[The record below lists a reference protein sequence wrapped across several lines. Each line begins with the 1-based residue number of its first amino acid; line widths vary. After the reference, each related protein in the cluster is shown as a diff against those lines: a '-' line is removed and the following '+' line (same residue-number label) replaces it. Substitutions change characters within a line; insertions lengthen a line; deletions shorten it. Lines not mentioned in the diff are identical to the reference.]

1 MVTVAPTEHRSRLL
15 RGAVELL
22 RTQRVA
28 ALATLE
34 AEGSPFVSMVP
45 FALEPVQGC
54 LVLHVSALAQHSGNM
69 QREPRVSLLVM
80 QPEQAGQPVHALP
93 RLTLLGQARLLELGS
108 ESWARCRAA
117 YLARFP
123 EAEPMTQLGDFR
135 FVAIWPEG
143 ARQIAGFGAARSV
156 DGAELREAIAL
167 AAGPAGPVD
176 LVGSDALT
184 PG

>member
-1 MVTVAPTEHRSRLL
+1 MATAVPTEHRSRLMQ
-15 RGAVELL
+15 GAVELL

-34 AEGSPFVSMVP
+34 ADGSPFVSMVP
-45 FALEPVQGC
+45 FALEPGQGW

-69 QREPRVSLLVM
+69 RRQPRVSLLVM
-80 QPEQAGQPVHALP
+80 QSEQAGEPVHALP
-93 RLTLLGQARLLELGS
+93 RLTLLGQARLLEPAG

-156 DGAELREAIAL
+156 DGAELRAAISL
-167 AAGPAGPVD
+167 AAGSSAGAPASAPD
-176 LVGSDALT
+176 
-184 PG
+184 